1 MTIAGITTRLPELRA
16 DTDQPKQITGYGAV
30 YYRAGEPGT
39 EYWLWND
46 TVERIM
52 PGAFDEAVRT
62 AADVRSAFNHD
73 FNFLLGRT
81 TAGTLLLSLDATG
94 LKYEVTPPA
103 TRADVLE
110 LVQRRDVSGSSFM
123 FVPVSTTWKEER
135 IDGNT
140 IYIREITNVE
150 LFEVG
155 PVGWPAYEATTAE
168 ARGNTP
174 AAVTSRFAAWLT
186 EHRTNATKDRDR
198 WLLSRGAVSRRNRER
213 FLKCVEIELAQRS

>member
-1 MTIAGITTRLPELRA
+1 MNIAGITTRLPELRDDSSPA
-16 DTDQPKQITGYGAV
+16 KQITGYGAV

-52 PGAFDEAVRT
+52 PGAFDEAIRT
-62 AADVRSAFNHD
+62 NADVRSAFNHD

-81 TAGTLLLSLDATG
+81 SSKTLALSVDAIG
-94 LKYEVTPPA
+94 LKYDVTPPA

-110 LVQRRDVSGSSFM
+110 SVQRRDVSGSSFM
-123 FVPVSTTWKEER
+123 FVPISTTWKEER
-135 IDGNT
+135 VDNST

-150 LFEVG
+150 LYEVG

-168 ARGNTP
+168 ARGDTP
-174 AAVTSRFAAWLT
+174 HGITSRFAHWLS
-186 EHRTNATKDRDR
+186 EHRTNATKERDR
-198 WLLSRGAVSRRNRER
+198 WLLSRGAARRRDR
-213 FLKCVEIELAQRS
+213 VLRCVEIELAQRGE